1 MEDNEKHF
9 IKAFNDG
16 YLLSKHEPELLNV
29 ILQGD
34 RSNTP
39 YIQAMALGKE
49 QYDMEKEKDKD
60 KSMDEKVQD
69 KNRYPSWLTRDR
81 SNRSDPEPDRDKDKD
96 LDRDIEPER

>member
-1 MEDNEKHF
+1 MEDNEKQF

-16 YLLSKHEPELLNV
+16 YLLSKYEPELLNT

-49 QYDMEKEKDKD
+49 QYEKEMEKDKVI
-60 KSMDEKVQD
+60 DEKAQVKD
-69 KNRYPSWLTRDR
+69 HYPSWLTGDR
-81 SNRSDPEPDRDKDKD
+81 SNRNNPEPDRDMDKDKD

>member
-1 MEDNEKHF
+1 MEANEKQF

-16 YLLSKHEPELLNV
+16 YLLSKHEPELLNA

-49 QYDMEKEKDKD
+49 QYDKDKAI
-60 KSMDEKVQD
+60 DEKAQV
-69 KNRYPSWLTRDR
+69 KGRYPSWLTGDR
-81 SNRSDPEPDRDKDKD
+81 SNRNDPEPDRDKDKD